1 MIDHILAFSD
11 EASAKSALPQYVSK
25 DENGAIHWNAS
36 VGIYGQTVTVTPA
49 VWDNTDPRNPVL
61 VTPAVTLPGF
71 WLSLGLKEQSQ
82 ELIDLP
88 NYALRF
94 TFNRNTGTFGYLA
107 PSLNQALLATA
118 KIEPTFAG
126 VNYPFNG

>member
-1 MIDHILAFSD
+1 MIDHTLVFAS
-11 EASAKSALPQYVSK
+11 EAAARVALGVEEFDMS
-25 DENGAIHWNAS
+25 I
-36 VGIYGQTVTVTPA
+36 GIYGQTVTTTPA
-49 VWDNTDPRNPVL
+49 VWDTTNPLEPVL
-61 VTPAVTLPGF
+61 VTPAVILPGF

-82 ELIDLP
+82 DLINLP

-94 TFNRNTGTFGYLA
+94 TYNRETGKFDYKA
-107 PSLNQALLATA
+107 PNLNLALLATA